1 MHVAEPWPGYG
12 EMTAPDIN
20 DRLATADA
28 GMLAV
33 VRLYESAH
41 RKRVTV
47 TRETDRLLAAPHRRL
62 TARLSGARCA
72 SRRAPRARPR

>member
-1 MHVAEPWPGYG
+1 MLVAESADAGAADGAGAEIHVAEPWPGYG
-12 EMTAPDIN
+12 EMTAADIN

-47 TRETDRLLAAPHRRL
+47 AREAERLLAAAD
-62 TARLSGARCA
+62 TGG
-72 SRRAPRARPR
+72 